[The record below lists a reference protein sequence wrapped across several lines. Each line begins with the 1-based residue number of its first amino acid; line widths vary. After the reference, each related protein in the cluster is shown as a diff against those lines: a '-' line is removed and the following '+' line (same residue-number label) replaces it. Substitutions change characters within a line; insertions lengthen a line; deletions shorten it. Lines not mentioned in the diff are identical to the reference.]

1 MTTEHNDQ
9 NDLWEAIRKQLS
21 RQGIDLDVTCCAG
34 AQDKPRVICVAASL
48 GDTARELAHS
58 PRDQVVMVR
67 MDKESVEGLD
77 AWVEAGVAKSR
88 SEAAALF
95 LKEGLRL
102 RARELSDLKDALA
115 NVEEAKRQLRERAKD
130 VLGDSDSPK

>member
-1 MTTEHNDQ
+1 MPEGQDE
-9 NDLWEAIRKQLS
+9 LWEAIRKQLS
-21 RQGIDLDVTCCAG
+21 RQGIDLDVSCCAG

-48 GDTARELAHS
+48 GDSARELAQTS
-58 PRDQVVMVR
+58 RDQVVMVR
-67 MDKESVEGLD
+67 MDKESVDGLD

-102 RARELSDLKDALA
+102 RARELSDLKEALA

-130 VLGDSDSPK
+130 VLGGNDPRTE